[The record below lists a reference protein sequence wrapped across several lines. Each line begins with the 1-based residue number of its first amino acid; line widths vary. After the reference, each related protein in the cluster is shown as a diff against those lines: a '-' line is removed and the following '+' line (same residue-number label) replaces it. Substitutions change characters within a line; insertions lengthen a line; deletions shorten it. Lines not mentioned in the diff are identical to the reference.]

1 MRRGRVQGVRGPL
14 AIVVAA
20 LAALVLSACASGSAE
35 PGGADEADTATDAPQ
50 DADEAA
56 TDPAVEARPAK
67 VATASNSM
75 AAGPLL
81 TALALDTFSEHGI
94 AIEEVPFSGSSTNV
108 VAAVMS
114 GETEFGFLGAT
125 AAMNA
130 IAEGG
135 PIVMIGGVTK
145 GMQELGL
152 RPEVIEQL
160 GVDASAPIEDRVEA
174 LRGLTIATSAP
185 GSANNAFL
193 TGILQR
199 FGLDPESDVSIVPSE
214 PAAIVAGIRDG
225 LYDGGFWSIGVL
237 QQNFADGSAEP
248 WISVPDGDVE
258 GYDQFFQAVMITNET
273 VAAEDPELVESF
285 IAAMRDAG
293 DVIEQ
298 DPDRSKNA
306 VNEQFFPELE
316 QGIFDLTW
324 QAAVPAFVLDATIT
338 ESGLQTH
345 LDLQAELEDADY
357 SQVSYEEHVHPAVR
371 E

>member
-1 MRRGRVQGVRGPL
+1 MRRGRIGEARGRLPVGLTIL
-14 AIVVAA
+14 A
-20 LAALVLSACASGSAE
+20 LLLSACAGGGSAE
-35 PGGADEADTATDAPQ
+35 QGSAEHGGAAEATGTEASTPTSSAP
-50 DADEAA
+50 E
-56 TDPAVEARPAK
+56 EMREAK

-81 TALALDTFSEHGI
+81 TALALDTFSDHGI

-152 RPEVIEQL
+152 RPDVIEEL
-160 GVDASAPIEDRVEA
+160 GVDASAPIEERVEA

-199 FGLDPESDVSIVPSE
+199 FGLDPESDVTIVPSE

-258 GYDQFFQAVMITNET
+258 GYDEFFQAVMITSEST
-273 VAAEDPELVESF
+273 VTEDPELVESF

-298 DPDRSKNA
+298 ESDRAKDA
-306 VNEQFFPELE
+306 VNDRFFSELDADVFE
-316 QGIFDLTW
+316 LTW

-338 ESGLQTH
+338 RSGLETH
-345 LDLQAELEDADY
+345 LELQAELEDADY
-357 SQVSYEEHVHPAVR
+357 SQVSYEDHVHPAVR

>member
-1 MRRGRVQGVRGPL
+1 MSVRHHTQRHSRW
-14 AIVVAA
+14 AAVAA
-20 LAALVLSACASGSAE
+20 LVMLISASACGSAGDGGSAAE
-35 PGGADEADTATDAPQ
+35 PTQEPATEDAADGTEPAAPAEMQ
-50 DADEAA
+50 D
-56 TDPAVEARPAK
+56 AK

-81 TALALDTFSEHGI
+81 TAIALDTFSDNGI
-94 AIEEVPFSGSSTNV
+94 AVEEVPFSGSSTNV

-135 PIVMIGGVTK
+135 PIVMVGGVTK

-152 RPEVIEQL
+152 RPDVIAEL
-160 GVDASAPIEDRVEA
+160 GIDASAPIEERVEA

-193 TGILQR
+193 NGILER

-214 PAAIVAGIRDG
+214 PAAIVAGISDG

-258 GYDQFFQAVMITNET
+258 GYDEFFQAIMITNESI
-273 VAAEDPELVESF
+273 AADDPELVESF
-285 IAAMRDAG
+285 IASMRDAG
-293 DVIEQ
+293 AVIEEDSERAKQ
-298 DPDRSKNA
+298 A
-306 VNEQFFPELE
+306 VNERFFSELE
-316 QGIFDLTW
+316 DDIFDLTW
-324 QAAVPAFVLDATIT
+324 KAAVPAFVLDATIT
-338 ESGLQTH
+338 RNGLQTH

-357 SQVSYEEHVHPAVR
+357 SKVSYEDHVHPAVQ